1 MKNIALIIFSGMI
14 ESMISQDRE
23 LARLIGFDGGETL
36 NDSTL
41 KRNFMDLTLE
51 EIQMIQAFQ

>member
-1 MKNIALIIFSGMI
+1 MI